1 MSGWQYIGDIN
12 LRHGGYYW
20 REDGA
25 DDYVL
30 AVRVTP
36 CSDAGGQDNLFQI
49 ESGSIYIGTDA
60 TRIASALDCIG
71 ATPDTATRA
80 QVVDALLA
88 YGGIETDSETIVQIG
103 KRDTDASP
111 NGWNP
116 EPDVTLR
123 GNAKLRLYV
132 KREYLA

>member
-1 MSGWQYIGDIN
+1 MNGWQYIGDID

-20 REDGA
+20 REDGE

-36 CSDAGGQDNLFQI
+36 CSDAGGPDNLFQI

-60 TRIASALDCIG
+60 TRIASALDIIG

-80 QVVDALLA
+80 QIVDAMLA
-88 YGGIETDSETIVQIG
+88 YRGIETDSETIVQIG
-103 KRDTDASP
+103 KRDTDASA

-116 EPDVTLR
+116 DADVILR
-123 GNAKLRLYV
+123 GNAKLRRYV
-132 KREYLA
+132 EREYLA